1 MKEVGFFTETQGRQ
15 TEQLLGRE
23 MVPCDLTGINQS
35 QASYDI
41 LKEYIDEDELEEE
54 DRWFDIE
61 TDQNNKI
68 YATSG
73 TVDLDCY
80 IEIEL

>member
-41 LKEYIDEDELEEE
+41 LKEYIDEDELE
-54 DRWFDIE
+54 
-61 TDQNNKI
+61 
-68 YATSG
+68 
-73 TVDLDCY
+73 
-80 IEIEL
+80 